1 MMTAW
6 HRFRADVQA
15 ALIAGMADEYD
26 RRTWSADRIA
36 RAQRAGL
43 RVLLQHAM
51 ERSPFHRERLAGIDV
66 VDVDPADMSE
76 LPVMTKSQMM
86 DGLDNVLADR
96 RLDRG
101 VVEAALA
108 NTGAEPVVILDDYIA
123 LASGGCSGQ
132 RGIFVL
138 DRAAVAAFVACSA
151 RQPGPVDVVP
161 GAAGGQTVMALV
173 AAPSAVH
180 ATGMLAALMSGGTTP
195 IRSARVPATQPLG
208 EIVERLNA
216 MQPAILTGYAS
227 MLVRLAAEAD
237 AGRLN
242 IAPTAVSST
251 SETLLPEMRS
261 VIRDAFGVPV
271 LDGFGSTEGLVGKTC
286 PDDPVFVF
294 NTDRCIVEM
303 VDAEN
308 RPVAPGTPSAK
319 VLITN
324 LYNLTQPLIRYE
336 LTDTFVRQS
345 DAAEHGY
352 LRADVQGRADDVLRY
367 ESFDLHPIVIRSVM
381 VKTPE
386 VIDYQV
392 RQTPCGIDVVA
403 VTADGAHHDGL
414 SDRLR
419 RALVDGGLKR
429 ADVRVRPVDRLD
441 RHPVTGKLRRFV
453 PLTDA

>member
-195 IRSARVPATQPLG
+195 IRSALVPATQPLG

-216 MQPAILTGYAS
+216 MQPAVLTGYAS

-261 VIRDAFGVPV
+261 VIRDAFGGPFWTASARPRASSARRVP
-271 LDGFGSTEGLVGKTC
+271 
-286 PDDPVFVF
+286 
-294 NTDRCIVEM
+294 M
-303 VDAEN
+303 
-308 RPVAPGTPSAK
+308 
-319 VLITN
+319 
-324 LYNLTQPLIRYE
+324 
-336 LTDTFVRQS
+336 
-345 DAAEHGY
+345 
-352 LRADVQGRADDVLRY
+352 
-367 ESFDLHPIVIRSVM
+367 IRSSSS
-381 VKTPE
+381 TP
-386 VIDYQV
+386 
-392 RQTPCGIDVVA
+392 T
-403 VTADGAHHDGL
+403 GASSRWSMPRTG
-414 SDRLR
+414 RW
-419 RALVDGGLKR
+419 
-429 ADVRVRPVDRLD
+429 
-441 RHPVTGKLRRFV
+441 HPVRRR
-453 PLTDA
+453 PKSLSRTCTT